1 MGRRGRPAGRRHR
14 AGRAVRATVLAGT
27 DLGIPGLT
35 PFVTPNATFYRVDT
49 DLVLPQL
56 TPRDW
61 TLRID
66 GMVERELEI
75 GFGQLLRMPLTE
87 ADITLV

>member
-1 MGRRGRPAGRRHR
+1 LAGRPEWR
-14 AGRAVRATVLAGT
+14 
-27 DLGIPGLT
+27 
-35 PFVTPNATFYRVDT
+35 
-49 DLVLPQL
+49 
-56 TPRDW
+56 PRTGHGAPRQACW
-61 TLRID
+61 PALRID